1 MCSGSTFVWESNQQ
15 TMHVTYSSKY
25 IQSLIATLIINLLI
39 TSLVSIYSLAQTANF
54 LHASTVERVLK
65 HVSRQVTTVCVAIST
80 LITLESIAKKTYLVS
95 ISKYS
100 SVKNGERILLKLK
113 LEDVCQLGRKYCYDN
128 VHRAIFTQNN
138 I

>member
-15 TMHVTYSSKY
+15 TMHVTYSSEY
-25 IQSLIATLIINLLI
+25 MQSLIATLIINLLI

-65 HVSRQVTTVCVAIST
+65 HVSHLVITVCVAIST
-80 LITLESIAKKTYLVS
+80 LITLESIAKTYLVS

>member
-1 MCSGSTFVWESNQQ
+1 M
-15 TMHVTYSSKY
+15 
-25 IQSLIATLIINLLI
+25 NLLI

-65 HVSRQVTTVCVAIST
+65 HVSHLVTTVCVAIST
-80 LITLESIAKKTYLVS
+80 LITLESIAKTYLVS

-113 LEDVCQLGRKYCYDN
+113 LEDVC
-128 VHRAIFTQNN
+128 
-138 I
+138 